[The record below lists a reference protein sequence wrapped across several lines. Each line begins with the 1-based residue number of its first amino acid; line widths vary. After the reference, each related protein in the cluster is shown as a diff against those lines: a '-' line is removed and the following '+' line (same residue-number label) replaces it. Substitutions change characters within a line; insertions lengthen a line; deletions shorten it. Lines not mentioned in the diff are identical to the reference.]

1 MNHAHQTI
9 SQLCSDLGKDPLL
22 VQGAGGNVSW
32 KENDVLWIKG
42 SGTWLANADKE
53 DIFVPVDLNHLQTAL
68 HEANFKVTPKVVT
81 TQTEQKLRPSIETV
95 LHALMPQK
103 IVVHLHAITALSH
116 LVTLACKENIDA
128 LFQHASTPS
137 IQYAFV
143 DYHKPGPE
151 LAQAIQESLKYKPNA
166 NVVFL
171 KNHGIVLGAE
181 SIEGIYQLLQELN
194 AVCAAQSNPVE
205 TTHLPSTNIHSED
218 TQYIPFPDT
227 QVQQLALNASLFNR
241 LQSDWVLYPDHAV
254 FLGSKAFIYDSW
266 ADFKEQQDNDNPP
279 ELIFIKNTGVFIK
292 PDFNMAKIAQLRC
305 YYDVVSRVSPDAKLD
320 PLSEEAVHA
329 LLNWDAEKLRQQMSK

>member
-1 MNHAHQTI
+1 MNHTHQII
-9 SQLCSDLGKDPLL
+9 SQLCADLGKDRLL

-32 KENDVLWIKG
+32 KENDVLWVKG
-42 SGTWLANADKE
+42 SGTWLANADKQ
-53 DIFVPVDLNHLQTAL
+53 DIFVPVDLIHLQNAL
-68 HEANFKVTPKVVT
+68 HQANFEAIPTVLT
-81 TQTEQKLRPSIETV
+81 TQAEQKLKPSIETV

-116 LVTLACKENIDA
+116 LVALASKENIDE
-128 LFQHASTPS
+128 LFKLVRPPS

-151 LAQAIQESLKYKPNA
+151 LAQAIQQSLKHNA
-166 NVVFL
+166 NVNVVFL

-181 SIEGIYQLLQELN
+181 SIEEIDKLLQEIN
-194 AVCAAQSNPVE
+194 AVCATQSNAIE
-205 TTHLPSTNIHSED
+205 AALLPSATIQSED

-227 QVQQLALNASLFNR
+227 QIQQLALNANLFER
-241 LQSDWVLYPDHAV
+241 LQFDWVLYPDHAV
-254 FLGSKAFIYDSW
+254 FLGSKAFTYDSW
-266 ADFKEQQDNDNPP
+266 TDFQARQDKANSP
-279 ELIFIKNTGVFIK
+279 ELIFITNTGVFVK

-305 YYDVVSRVSPDAKLD
+305 YYDVISRISPDVKLD
-320 PLSEEAVHA
+320 PLSEEAVNA

>member
-9 SQLCSDLGKDPLL
+9 SQLCADLGKDPLL

-32 KENDVLWIKG
+32 KENEVLWVKG
-42 SGTWLANADKE
+42 SGTWLANADKQ
-53 DIFVPVDLNHLQTAL
+53 DIFVPVDLKHLQNAL
-68 HEANFKVTPKVVT
+68 HQANFEAIPKVLT
-81 TQTEQKLRPSIETV
+81 TQAEQKLRPSIETV

-116 LVTLACKENIDA
+116 LVALACKENIDA
-128 LFQHASTPS
+128 LFQHARSPL

-151 LAQAIQESLKYKPNA
+151 LAGAIQQSLKHNPNA

-181 SIEGIYQLLQELN
+181 SIEEIEKLLQEIN
-194 AVCAAQSNPVE
+194 AVCKTQSNAIE
-205 TTHLPSTNIHSED
+205 TEHLPSATIHSQD
-218 TQYIPFPDT
+218 AQYVPFTDT

-254 FLGSKAFIYDSW
+254 FLGPKAFTYDSW
-266 ADFKEQQDNDNPP
+266 ADFQARQDKANSP

-292 PDFNMAKIAQLRC
+292 PDFSQAKIAQLRC
-305 YYDVVSRVSPDAKLD
+305 YYDVVSRISPDVKLD
-320 PLSEEAVHA
+320 PLSDEAIDA